1 MQDTPEYRRMLYL
14 ISYLERKGDAEC
26 PTVCPIL
33 VFHVEFAQS
42 EVAQSDMSSIVKKDV
57 LGFQVAVDD
66 LEAMQA
72 LEGAEQLGSIETSTI
87 NVESL
92 FSLKV
97 MEQLSTI
104 HKSQNKV

>member
-1 MQDTPEYRRMLYL
+1 
-14 ISYLERKGDAEC
+14 
-26 PTVCPIL
+26 
-33 VFHVEFAQS
+33 
-42 EVAQSDMSSIVKKDV
+42 MSSVVKKDV

-72 LEGAEQLGSIETSTI
+72 LEGAEQLGSIETSTV

-92 FSLKV
+92 LSLKV